1 MGVFIRSNV
10 LRDFSFMSLTRRL
23 RRIVRAHLGSLRDD
37 PVERRADPSGRE
49 TASSA
54 GPDPSAEP
62 DSSAAPDPSGSP
74 DVPPEV
80 AKAYRALEV
89 PVGSDRETVKTAYRD
104 LMKKYHQD
112 RFQQDE
118 EKREM
123 AGTVS
128 KRLNKAHDR
137 ILEYLDTTS

>member
-1 MGVFIRSNV
+1 
-10 LRDFSFMSLTRRL
+10 MSLSRRL
-23 RRIVRAHLGSLRDD
+23 RRIVRAHLGSLRGD
-37 PVERRADPSGRE
+37 PDARPADPSVRE
-49 TASSA
+49 EDEHASTAAST
-54 GPDPSAEP
+54 EP
-62 DSSAAPDPSGSP
+62 DSARSGAP
-74 DVPPEV
+74 DVPTDV

-89 PVGSDRETVKTAYRD
+89 PVGSDRDTVKSAYRD

-137 ILEYLDTTS
+137 ILEYLENTS